1 MMEHPNRTGG
11 DMAQQ
16 PVELILLKQWAS
28 YLALPIWLVNQ
39 FGDLLYYNEPA
50 EGLLGVRF
58 DEAGE
63 LHADQLAERFH
74 TTALDGNPFPNE
86 NLPIVVALRKRIP
99 NHATMRVK
107 AFDGVWRELAITA
120 FPVEGQGGR
129 HLGAVAMFWE
139 KLDT

>member
-1 MMEHPNRTGG
+1 
-11 DMAQQ
+11 MAQQ

-28 YLALPIWLVNQ
+28 YLALPVWLIDHSGN
-39 FGDLLYYNEPA
+39 LLYYNEPA

-58 DEAGE
+58 EEAGE
-63 LHADQLAERFH
+63 INADQLAERFQ

-86 NLPIVVALRKRIP
+86 ELPIVVALVQRVP
-99 NHATMRVK
+99 NHATLRVR
-107 AFDGVWRELAITA
+107 AFDGVWRDLAITA

-139 KLDT
+139 KTDS